1 MYKKIVILS
10 VFFLNFIFLNLHS
23 EIIKDVK
30 VSGNKRISEETIK
43 VYGNIK
49 IGEDY
54 NESNLNSILQ
64 DLYKTNFFENI
75 NVEIKNNI
83 LLIQVQEYKSINQLI
98 FIGEESKKIRE
109 QIIKLISLKEKS
121 SFIKTNLSNDISIIK
136 KLYSSIGFN
145 NTKIETKI
153 NRIDDDNLDL
163 IFEIKK
169 DKKTKISSINF
180 IGDKKIRDKKLR
192 EIIASEKHNFGKCFQ
207 KIQNLVK
214 I

>member
-1 MYKKIVILS
+1 MLIPIANAIFDGDLQIEKLLKIKKKTKKIENFTFKTVNSKIFPTVKLIKEINKYPSAPIIVNAANEILVDQFLRENIDFLSIYRTIKTILNDRNYRKYAIKTSKSIDQIINIDNWTRKLTFKIIKKTMYKKIVILS

-75 NVEIKNNI
+75 NV
-83 LLIQVQEYKSINQLI
+83 
-98 FIGEESKKIRE
+98 
-109 QIIKLISLKEKS
+109 
-121 SFIKTNLSNDISIIK
+121 
-136 KLYSSIGFN
+136 
-145 NTKIETKI
+145 
-153 NRIDDDNLDL
+153 
-163 IFEIKK
+163 
-169 DKKTKISSINF
+169 
-180 IGDKKIRDKKLR
+180 
-192 EIIASEKHNFGKCFQ
+192 
-207 KIQNLVK
+207 
-214 I
+214 